1 MTLNLALIA
10 LGSNLSSSA
19 GSPSA
24 TVRHALTLL
33 SGTAELSL
41 QAVSR
46 FYATPAF
53 PAGSGP
59 DYINA
64 CAALLTTLSPEDLLA
79 HLHRIEADLGR
90 TRSGAR
96 WAARGID
103 LDLLAMGDLL
113 APDPATQDAWRALPP
128 DRQKVEAPDRLILP
142 HPRLQD
148 RAFVLV
154 PLADIAPGWRHPRLG
169 QTVAQMLAALP
180 EDDRRSVRVSLDNT
194 PPSGQITGSASDLI
208 RTEG

>member
-1 MTLNLALIA
+1 MTAKLALIA

-19 GSPSA
+19 GSPEE
-24 TVRHALTLL
+24 TLRHALARLIR
-33 SGTAELSL
+33 APELSL

-59 DYINA
+59 DYVNA
-64 CAALLTTLSPEDLLA
+64 CALLNSRLPAPDLLA
-79 HLHRIEADLGR
+79 LLHRIEADLGR
-90 TRSGAR
+90 TRNGER

-103 LDLLAMGDLL
+103 LDLLAVEDLVT
-113 APDPATQDAWRALPP
+113 PDATTQDAWRALPAE
-128 DRQKVEAPDRLILP
+128 RQRVEAPDQLILP

-169 QTVAQMLAALP
+169 LSVAKMLAALP
-180 EDDRRSVRVSLDNT
+180 AADRNSVKVRLDKQ
-194 PPSGQITGSASDLI
+194 PASGQITGSASDLI

>member
-1 MTLNLALIA
+1 MDAKLAFIA

-19 GSPSA
+19 GSPSE
-24 TVRHALTLL
+24 TLRCALAQLM
-33 SGTAELSL
+33 GEPDLSL

-46 FYATPAF
+46 FYRTPAF

-64 CAALLTTLSPEDLLA
+64 CAALATRLSAPEILTI
-79 HLHRIEADLGR
+79 LHGIEASLGR
-90 TRSGAR
+90 VRHER
-96 WAARGID
+96 WGARGID
-103 LDLLAMGDLL
+103 LDLLAMGDLV
-113 APDPATQDAWRALPP
+113 APDRATHDHWRALPP
-128 DRQKVEAPDRLILP
+128 DRQQIETPDQLILP

-154 PLADIAPGWRHPRLG
+154 PLADIAPLWHHPRLG
-169 QTVAQMLAALP
+169 QTVMQMLAALP
-180 EDDRRSVRVSLDNT
+180 LKDREDVRVSLDN
-194 PPSGQITGSASDLI
+194 PLPSGQITGSASDLI

>member
-1 MTLNLALIA
+1 MDAKLAFIA

-19 GSPSA
+19 GSPSETLRCA
-24 TVRHALTLL
+24 FAQLTRKPD
-33 SGTAELSL
+33 LSL
-41 QAVSR
+41 QVVSR
-46 FYATPAF
+46 FYKTPAF

-64 CAALLTTLSPEDLLA
+64 CAALVTRLPAPEILTV
-79 HLHRIEADLGR
+79 LHKVEAELGR
-90 TRSGAR
+90 VRQQR
-96 WAARGID
+96 WGARGID
-103 LDLLAMGDLL
+103 LDLIAMGDLV
-113 APDPATQDAWRALPP
+113 APDGATQDHWRALPP
-128 DRQKVEAPDRLILP
+128 GRQQVEAPDQLILP

-154 PLADIAPGWRHPRLG
+154 PLADIAPLWRHPRLG
-169 QTVAQMLAALP
+169 QTAMQMLAALP
-180 EDDRRSVRVSLDNT
+180 RNDREDVRVSLDNR